1 MLLKPITAIVVLS
14 LVVASLLVAG
24 CTTTT
29 TQSSPTA
36 SQQVVVTVTTG
47 GVVAT
52 PTATVGGVSAVKVT
66 VPQIIGSGFTK
77 PKTGYEF
84 VGFNVTTSDQTNWQL
99 RDTTGNI
106 YEVISYV
113 TPIDDEGTPIPNTI
127 ILMFEVPQNATLS
140 ALTYNDRTILDEAG
154 LKVEPKPLY

>member
-1 MLLKPITAIVVLS
+1 
-14 LVVASLLVAG
+14 G
-24 CTTTT
+24 
-29 TQSSPTA
+29 
-36 SQQVVVTVTTG
+36 TG

-84 VGFNVTTSDQTNWQL
+84 VGFNVTTSDHTNWQL

-106 YEVISYV
+106 YELITYI
-113 TPIDDEGTPIPNTI
+113 TPVDDEGTPIPDTI
-127 ILMFEVPQNATLS
+127 ILMFEVPQDATLS
-140 ALTYNDRTILDEAG
+140 VLTYNGRTILEGAS
-154 LKVEPKPLY
+154 LN